1 MTKQFTTPCYVRIED
16 KGKRKEVCE
25 QLHPVGYKIKVDY
38 TEDINPI
45 VVASKLGILYDA
57 SQFEDVPGFIDCGIN
72 IPIFL
77 ALAAMNDSDDKD
89 QLFINDKYKDIGCT
103 MYHVESTK
111 KFNKY
116 LVEWE
121 DGLTDLRCDF
131 RKATVPEIIEHF
143 KTKEK

>member
-16 KGKRKEVCE
+16 KDKRKEVCE

-57 SQFEDVPGFIDCGIN
+57 SQFEYVPGFIDCETN
-72 IPIFL
+72 IPMFL

-89 QLFINDKYKDIGCT
+89 QLCIRIDTKELYLCK
-103 MYHVESTK
+103 VK
-111 KFNKY
+111 KFKCAKNIPGGFY
-116 LVEWE
+116 
-121 DGLTDLRCDF
+121 

>member
-1 MTKQFTTPCYVRIED
+1 MTKQFTTPCYVRIEN
-16 KGKRKEVCE
+16 KGKRKKVCE
-25 QLHPVGYKIKVDY
+25 QLHSVGYKIKVDY

-77 ALAAMNDSDDKD
+77 ALTAMNDSDDKD
-89 QLFINDKYKDIGCT
+89 QWLIRIDTKELYLCK
-103 MYHVESTK
+103 VK
-111 KFNKY
+111 KFKCAKNITSGFY
-116 LVEWE
+116 
-121 DGLTDLRCDF
+121 